1 MLTDYTLDVFDL
13 FGVEYEPA
21 ATVSK
26 KKTCSK
32 CGEDKP
38 LSEYSRRKGSRD
50 GVRNDCKACQY
61 ERTQAWREA
70 NRAKI
75 NAKAQV
81 WREAHRAEAVAYARE
96 HRVENREK
104 IAATLKA
111 RRQANIEMFRS
122 RERAYYR
129 ADKEKHAAR
138 WKEYGRKY
146 NEANRERIAARKR
159 EYNEA
164 NRERIAAHKREKSE
178 AMKHPRVYCIIF
190 ANGCYYIGKSNRPD
204 LRFSQHKSKSARG
217 CHTVALNE
225 QDWSTATWRVL
236 VECDTDDE
244 ALEVESEIIEEH
256 MDDPKNL
263 NVTVRVNRSRLFWV
277 YVIQSADTRVSEK
290 TGKTLMGP
298 RYVGMTV
305 DPARRLRQ
313 HNREIVGG
321 ARATSKHRNWQARA
335 LFGPYPSRSEALRA
349 EYTLKR
355 KRGEAR
361 LRWTP
366 EDSPLCCGEGVDHP
380 WVADPVGWRPP
391 KE

>member
-1 MLTDYTLDVFDL
+1 MLDDHTLDVFDL
-13 FGVEYEPA
+13 FGVEQEPA
-21 ATVSK
+21 APTT
-26 KKTCSK
+26 KTCRK

-38 LSEYSRRKGSRD
+38 LSEYTRRKGSRD
-50 GVRNDCKACQY
+50 GVRNDCKACQSAY
-61 ERTQAWREA
+61 TKAYREA

-75 NAKAQV
+75 NAYAQA
-81 WREAHRAEAVAYARE
+81 WREAHRAEAVEYARE
-96 HRVENREK
+96 HREKNREK

-111 RRQANIEMFRS
+111 KRQANIEMFRS

-138 WKEYGRKY
+138 WKEYRKKY

-159 EYNEA
+159 EYYEA

-178 AMKHPRVYCIIF
+178 AVKHPRVYRIDF

-217 CHTVALNE
+217 CHTVALND
-225 QDWSTATWRVL
+225 QDWSSATWRVL

-244 ALEVESEIIEEH
+244 ALEVESQIIEEH
-256 MDDPKNL
+256 MGDPNCL
-263 NVTVRVNRSRLFWV
+263 NVTVRVKRPRLFWV

-298 RYVGMTV
+298 TYVGMTV

-321 ARATSKHRNWQARA
+321 AKATSKHQNWQARA
-335 LFGPYPSRSEALRA
+335 LFGPYHSRSEALRA
-349 EYTLKR
+349 EYRLKHS
-355 KRGEAR
+355 KRGKAR
-361 LRWTP
+361 CHWTP
-366 EDSPLCCGEGVDHP
+366 EDSPLCRGEGVDHP

-391 KE
+391 KT